1 MQKRTLLV
9 DSIVFTSK
17 LQYFI
22 QLRTWY
28 RFDFRTVPMQIPI
41 TDYMKSVRRF
51 ILYLVDTLSRYLLR
65 ERNISFDKNNTKN
78 PILTLKLT
86 IRKETYS
93 SILSKSVSC
102 YCFFPIN
109 NGIFHSQGRLDTF
122 EVLERNYK
130 LENIL

>member
-1 MQKRTLLV
+1 
-9 DSIVFTSK
+9 
-17 LQYFI
+17 
-22 QLRTWY
+22 
-28 RFDFRTVPMQIPI
+28 MQIPI

-102 YCFFPIN
+102 YCYFSIN

-122 EVLERNYK
+122 EVLNGIINSKTFFDNHTQGFFRP
-130 LENIL
+130 ILQFFS